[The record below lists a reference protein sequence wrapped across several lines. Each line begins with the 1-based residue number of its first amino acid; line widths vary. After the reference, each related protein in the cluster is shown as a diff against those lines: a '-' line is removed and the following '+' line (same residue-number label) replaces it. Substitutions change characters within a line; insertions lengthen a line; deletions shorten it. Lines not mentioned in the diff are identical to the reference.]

1 LGQFIFSINLAMAV
15 AGDGLEA
22 SDLPGVAFLFIK
34 FHASALASTQ
44 GGTKSN
50 EVVCW
55 LCDSY
60 LFLFF

>member
-22 SDLPGVAFLFIK
+22 SD
-34 FHASALASTQ
+34 HASALASTQ